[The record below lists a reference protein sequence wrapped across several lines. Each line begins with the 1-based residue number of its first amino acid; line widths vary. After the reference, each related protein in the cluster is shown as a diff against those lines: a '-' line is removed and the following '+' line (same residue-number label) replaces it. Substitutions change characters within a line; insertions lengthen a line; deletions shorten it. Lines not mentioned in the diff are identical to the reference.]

1 MTAVIR
7 IPLGL
12 RNLLRNRRRTAIAV
26 AAICFGVI
34 AMLLAGGFI
43 EWIFWAMRESAIQG
57 RLGHIQVTRPGYRE
71 AGVADPFAYLLSEE
85 SPQFRVLGEFPH
97 VRLVTPRLRFSGLAS
112 HGPASVSFNGEGVEP
127 EKEGELSVD
136 FRISTGQDLAG
147 AEESSV
153 VLGTGLA
160 KNLGVQPGD
169 TITLLATTR
178 SGGPNA
184 LELVV
189 AGIFFTSDQVL
200 NESTLRLPISVARR
214 LLRVSGAH
222 SWVILLDE
230 TKRTEN
236 LLRELQ
242 VNLPEEKFELTP
254 WYEMADFYRKTER
267 LFSRQMQMMQLVVA
281 LIILL
286 SISNVMTMSVLE
298 RASEIGTMMAI
309 GVKRGRILRLFLAEG
324 ATLGLMGGVIGT
336 TLGVGLAQTISRI
349 GIPMPPAP
357 GMEEGFTGEI
367 LVTWPL
373 VAGGLALALMTTC
386 IASVYPAWK
395 ASRMEIVNALRHNR

>member
-336 TLGVGLAQTISRI
+336 TFGVGLAQIISRI